1 MTDAAP
7 KNPGTVPLTG
17 YADPLSGRPG
27 DTIEFKVSSL
37 GGHPWQAT
45 LVRVLCADP
54 NPAGPGMVEE
64 VLPVDLGGPFP
75 AREQPFRPG
84 SHAVADEIAVP
95 STATSI
101 RLSAYIAPYLPDA
114 EGCQTIMA
122 LLAMPEPSAVPYASL
137 ELAGTDGIVLR
148 SGGEPVAAAKPRLR
162 RRRWYRVEA
171 WLDTGSGECGV
182 EVTPAG
188 EGSAAAGRG
197 VWTGPALPARI
208 RCLIAAGWDRGAVHH
223 FNGKIE
229 APAIHGGESV
239 VLATWDFSREIPSTR
254 IVDTGPGRHHGR
266 LVNYPTRAVTG
277 MQWDGSEMNWRHRP
291 SHYAA
296 IHFHEDDIVDF
307 GWETD
312 FRFTIPDDLPSGSYA
327 MRIDDG
333 QQRDWLPFYV
343 LPPRGRPGN
352 RLCVLISTFT
362 YAIYGNHARPD
373 FTQEWVAVAR
383 RKGGYPWSPAA
394 YPQYGLSTYNVHR
407 DGSGICHASH
417 RRPLFNLRPG
427 YITYPNLDCSGLRH
441 YQADSHLLYW
451 LERSGFGFD
460 VVTDR
465 ELHDEGV
472 AALDGYA
479 AVCTGTHPEYHTPQT
494 LDALSDWRRR
504 GGDFLYLGG
513 NGFYWRVALHPE
525 NPGVIEIRRAE
536 GGIRAWA
543 AEPGEYY
550 HAFDGGYG
558 GLWRRNRRPPQLLGG
573 VGFSAQGTF
582 FGSHYRRTPRSRED
596 PDVAFIFEGVDEDVL
611 GDFGLCGGGA
621 AGFEL
626 DRFDPEL
633 GSDPDI
639 RVIASSECHGDNFT
653 LVPEERLTHITNW
666 PGEPERNL
674 IRADMVYQEREDGGR
689 LFAAGSIT
697 FCGSLLVNGGDNN
710 ISRLLENVLQRF
722 LE

>member
-1 MTDAAP
+1 M
-7 KNPGTVPLTG
+7 KSGTVPLAG

-37 GGHPWQAT
+37 SPHPWQAT

-54 NPAGPGMVEE
+54 NPAGPGMIEE

-84 SHAVADEIAVP
+84 SFGVAEGIGLPDRTAVV
-95 STATSI
+95 
-101 RLSAYIAPYLPDA
+101 RLSALFSPFLLETDKRQA
-114 EGCQTIMA
+114 IMT
-122 LLAMPEPSAVPYASL
+122 LAGHEPSTSPFAAI
-137 ELAGTDGIVLR
+137 ELAGTDGVVFR
-148 SGGEPVAAAKPRLR
+148 TGGEAAAAAALPFR
-162 RRRWYRVEA
+162 RRHWYRVEA
-171 WLDTGSGECGV
+171 WLDAGTGECGV
-182 EVTPAG
+182 AVADIERGRKAT
-188 EGSAAAGRG
+188 GRG
-197 VWTGPALPARI
+197 VCRDAEFPARI
-208 RCLIAAGWDRGAVHH
+208 RCFIAAGWDRGAAHH

-229 APAIHGGESV
+229 APAIHSDESG
-239 VLATWDFSREIPSTR
+239 VLAAWDFSRDISSTR
-254 IVDTGPGRHHGR
+254 IIDTGPGKHHGR
-266 LVNYPTRAVTG
+266 LVNHPARAMTG
-277 MQWDGSEMNWRHRP
+277 FSWDGSEMNWRHRP

-307 GWETD
+307 DWETD
-312 FRFTIPDDLPSGSYA
+312 FSFTIPDDLPSGSYA
-327 MRIDDG
+327 MRIDG
-333 QQRDWLPFYV
+333 GEHRDWLPFFV
-343 LPPRGRPGN
+343 LPPRGRPAN
-352 RLCVLISTFT
+352 RLCVLVSTFT
-362 YAIYGNHARPD
+362 YAVYGNHARPD
-373 FTQEWVAVAR
+373 FTPEWVDLAAG
-383 RKGGYPWSPAA
+383 KGGYPWSPAV
-394 YPQYGLSTYNVHR
+394 YRQYGLSTYNVHR

-427 YITYPNLDCSGLRH
+427 YITFPNLDCSGLRH

-451 LERSGFGFD
+451 LERQGFGFD
-460 VVTDR
+460 IVTDR
-465 ELHDEGV
+465 ELHEEGV
-472 AALDGYA
+472 SALDGYA
-479 AVCTGTHPEYHTPQT
+479 AVCTGSHPEYHTPET
-494 LDALSDWRRR
+494 LDALSDWRRQ
-504 GGDFLYLGG
+504 GGHFIYLGG

-525 NPGVIEIRRAE
+525 DRGVIELRRAE

-582 FGSHYRRTPRSRED
+582 LGSHYRRTPLSRED
-596 PDVAFIFEGVDEDVL
+596 PEVAFIFEGIEGDVL

-633 GSDPDI
+633 GSDPEI
-639 RVIASSECHGDNFT
+639 RVIARSEGHGDDYT

-666 PGEPERNL
+666 PGVPERDL
-674 IRADMVYQEREDGGR
+674 IRADMVYQELENGGR

-710 ISRLLENVLQRF
+710 ISRLLDNVIRRF